1 MISLVVLPNAWL
13 PSRVDPPSHTA
24 LLMIILHSKLRVA
37 LWFSALTRVVAAQV
51 ETSASGS
58 SKYNLKLSTSKT
70 VINPKSTVILGW
82 IWNSGALQA
91 SPHRIA
97 ALASYSK
104 LLETLGSLKSFIGAY
119 KVLARVIPQC
129 SALLSPLDTFVAGR
143 QSHLAQ
149 SALCANRFI
158 TFLRL
163 DDQFM
168 DGKGPF
174 GGSVLKYPA
183 WRFREISSVDAKLPE
198 TSFAT
203 WKWHI
208 LKDWQKSSERIDCA
222 KWAALIP
229 NGLISHLPLQ
239 NGTVWKVGRILCKH
253 LTDFLKTNL
262 TKFAVIWVKRR
273 QKAGFLTREVPK
285 SQ

>member
-1 MISLVVLPNAWL
+1 
-13 PSRVDPPSHTA
+13 
-24 LLMIILHSKLRVA
+24 MIILHSKLRVA
-37 LWFSALTRVVAAQV
+37 LWFSALTRVVTAQL

-70 VINPKSTVILGW
+70 VINPKSTVIYGW

-149 SALCANRFI
+149 SALSANHFI

-174 GGSVLKYPA
+174 GGSVLKNPA
-183 WRFREISSVDAKLPE
+183 
-198 TSFAT
+198 
-203 WKWHI
+203 
-208 LKDWQKSSERIDCA
+208 
-222 KWAALIP
+222 
-229 NGLISHLPLQ
+229 
-239 NGTVWKVGRILCKH
+239 
-253 LTDFLKTNL
+253 
-262 TKFAVIWVKRR
+262 
-273 QKAGFLTREVPK
+273 
-285 SQ
+285 

>member
-37 LWFSALTRVVAAQV
+37 LWFSALTRVVTAQL

-70 VINPKSTVILGW
+70 VIKPKFTVILGW

-129 SALLSPLDTFVAGR
+129 SALLSPLDTVVAGR

-149 SALCANRFI
+149 SALSANRFI

-174 GGSVLKYPA
+174 GGSVLKNPA

-253 LTDFLKTNL
+253 LTDFSKTNL